1 MRSPGRFL
9 LFVVLVIVGVKL
21 SEQAY
26 ALVAFRD
33 ERVQARELRTQLL
46 SAGAELVDARL
57 EADSLRRVIA
67 AEDERLEREL
77 RVVQRFHRQARRGPM
92 TAEDFAAYGQKLERY
107 NLNVVSRN
115 AVLRRLEALH
125 QRQHAAVTR
134 YNLLADSLH
143 ALAVKMGQPYYQVPT
158 ALEAAAEAR
167 ERERDGVME

>member
-1 MRSPGRFL
+1 MRSPVRFL

-33 ERVQARELRTQLL
+33 ERVQARELRAQLVATG
-46 SAGAELVDARL
+46 SELVGARVQ
-57 EADSLRRVIA
+57 ADSLRRVIA

-92 TAEDFAAYGQKLERY
+92 TPAAYAEYSARLERY

-115 AVLRRLEALH
+115 AILRRLEALH
-125 QRQHAAVTR
+125 DRQHVAVNR

-143 ALAVKMGQPYYQVPT
+143 ALAVEMGQPYYQAPT

-167 ERERDGVME
+167 EREGVAP

>member
-1 MRSPGRFL
+1 MRSPVRFL

-33 ERVQARELRTQLL
+33 ERVQARDLRTRLV
-46 SAGAELVDARL
+46 STGSELVDARVQ
-57 EADSLRRVIA
+57 ADSLRSLIA

-92 TAEDFAAYGQKLERY
+92 TPQAYADYSARLERY
-107 NLNVVSRN
+107 NLNVVGRN
-115 AVLRRLEALH
+115 AILRRLETLH
-125 QRQHAAVTR
+125 DRQHVAVTR

-143 ALAVKMGQPYYQVPT
+143 ALAVEMGQPYYQVPT

-167 ERERDGVME
+167 EREGVAP

>member
-26 ALVAFRD
+26 ALVAYAD
-33 ERVQARELRTQLL
+33 ERVQAKELRTQLVATG
-46 SAGAELVDARL
+46 SELVGARV
-57 EADSLRRVIA
+57 EADSLRQVIV
-67 AEDERLEREL
+67 AEDAQLEREL
-77 RVVQRFHRQARRGPM
+77 RVVQRFHRNARRGPM
-92 TAEDFAAYGQKLERY
+92 TPQAYAEYSAKLERY

-115 AVLRRLEALH
+115 AILRRLESLH
-125 QRQHAAVTR
+125 DRQHVAVTR

-143 ALAVKMGQPYYQVPT
+143 ALAVEMGQPYYQVPT

-167 ERERDGVME
+167 ERETP

>member
-21 SEQAY
+21 SEQGY

-33 ERVQARELRTQLL
+33 ERVQARELRAHLVSTG
-46 SAGAELVDARL
+46 SELVDARVQ
-57 EADSLRRVIA
+57 ADSLRRVIT

-77 RVVQRFHRQARRGPM
+77 RVVHRFHRQARRGPM
-92 TAEDFAAYGQKLERY
+92 TPQAYAEYSARLERY

-115 AVLRRLEALH
+115 AILRRLEALH
-125 QRQHAAVTR
+125 DRQHVAVTR

-143 ALAVKMGQPYYQVPT
+143 ALAVEMGQPYYQVPT

-167 ERERDGVME
+167 EREGVAP

>member
-33 ERVQARELRTQLL
+33 ERVQAGDLRTRLV
-46 SAGAELVDARL
+46 ATGAQLVDARL
-57 EADSLRRVIA
+57 QADSLSRVITGQ
-67 AEDERLEREL
+67 DEQLEREL
-77 RVVQRFHRQARRGPM
+77 RAVQRFYRQARRGPLTPNVYAEY
-92 TAEDFAAYGQKLERY
+92 TARLERY

-125 QRQHAAVTR
+125 DRQHVAVTQ

-143 ALAVKMGQPYYQVPT
+143 ALAVEMGQPYYQVPT

-167 ERERDGVME
+167 EREGEAEAP

>member
-9 LFVVLVIVGVKL
+9 LFVLLVIVGVKL

-33 ERVQARELRTQLL
+33 ERVQARDLRTRLVET
-46 SAGAELVDARL
+46 GVELVGARV
-57 EADSLRRVIA
+57 EADSLRGVID
-67 AEDERLEREL
+67 AEDARLEREL

-92 TAEDFAAYGQKLERY
+92 TPEAYAEYSEKLDRY
-107 NLNVVSRN
+107 NLHVVSRN
-115 AVLRRLEALH
+115 AILRRLEGLH
-125 QRQHAAVTR
+125 DRQHVAVTR

-143 ALAVKMGQPYYQVPT
+143 ALAVEMGQPYYQVPT

-167 ERERDGVME
+167 EREREGVAP

>member
-1 MRSPGRFL
+1 MRSPVRFL

-33 ERVQARELRTQLL
+33 ERVQAREMRTQLM
-46 SAGAELVDARL
+46 ATGTELVAARVQ
-57 EADSLRRVIA
+57 ADSLRQAIA

-92 TAEDFAAYGQKLERY
+92 TPAAYAEYTGRLERY
-107 NLNVVSRN
+107 NLNVASRN
-115 AVLRRLEALH
+115 AILRRLEVLH
-125 QRQHAAVTR
+125 DRQLVAVTR

-143 ALAVKMGQPYYQVPT
+143 ALAVEMGQPYYQAPT

-167 ERERDGVME
+167 EREGVAP

>member
-21 SEQAY
+21 SEQGY

-33 ERVQARELRTQLL
+33 ERVQARDLRTRLV
-46 SAGAELVDARL
+46 STGAELVDARV
-57 EADSLRRVIA
+57 EADSLRAVIMT
-67 AEDERLEREL
+67 EDERLEREL
-77 RVVQRFHRQARRGPM
+77 RVVQRFHRQARRGAM
-92 TAEDFAAYGQKLERY
+92 TPQVYDEYSDKLARY

-115 AVLRRLEALH
+115 AILRRLEALH
-125 QRQHAAVTR
+125 DRQHVAVTR

-143 ALAVKMGQPYYQVPT
+143 ALAVEMGQPYYQVPT

-167 ERERDGVME
+167 EREGEAP